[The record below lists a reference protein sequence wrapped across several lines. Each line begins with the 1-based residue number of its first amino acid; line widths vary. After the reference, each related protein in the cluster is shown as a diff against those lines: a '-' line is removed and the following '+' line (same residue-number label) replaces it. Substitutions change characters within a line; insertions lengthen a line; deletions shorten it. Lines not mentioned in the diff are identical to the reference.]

1 MKPILY
7 FILLFVFFNA
17 FSQKEYAKIYLTSG
31 ETITAYDGSAVDEPH
46 LKIRKKGRSM
56 STKSNIGLVTL
67 DGDVLLYFDEQS
79 EIKKVKG
86 DDIKTVKID
95 TKTFNELS
103 LTIVKTKITEYF
115 ATVNV
120 ESEEIILLNM
130 PISKNKKRLHQLIA
144 ENDKYILTNLMSN
157 GLNYFYVY
165 DKDHNIIEKQI
176 LHSTT
181 QKKGQNAI
189 EEVKKYFSDCT
200 ELISKMEEN
209 NENKFIRGYM
219 SQYFLLMTVDEDQNG
234 SNFITNFSCK

>member
-1 MKPILY
+1 
-7 FILLFVFFNA
+7 
-17 FSQKEYAKIYLTSG
+17 
-31 ETITAYDGSAVDEPH
+31 
-46 LKIRKKGRSM
+46 M

-86 DDIKTVKID
+86 DDIKIVKID

-103 LTIVKTKITEYF
+103 LTIVKTKLTEYF

-165 DKDHNIIEKQI
+165 D
-176 LHSTT
+176 
-181 QKKGQNAI
+181 
-189 EEVKKYFSDCT
+189 
-200 ELISKMEEN
+200 
-209 NENKFIRGYM
+209 
-219 SQYFLLMTVDEDQNG
+219 
-234 SNFITNFSCK
+234 